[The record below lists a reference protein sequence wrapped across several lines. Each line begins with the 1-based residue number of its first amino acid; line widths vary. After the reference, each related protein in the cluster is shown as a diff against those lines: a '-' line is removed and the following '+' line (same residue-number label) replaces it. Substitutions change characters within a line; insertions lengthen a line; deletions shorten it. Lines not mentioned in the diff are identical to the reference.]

1 MFPVKC
7 LWRSLFLRK
16 LHIHTFYNI
25 LNVLLLERVI
35 MNTQRGILNFSKK
48 LTRTNTLANLN
59 MRIVIEMWILTIQIK
74 QI

>member
-7 LWRSLFLRK
+7 LWRNLFLRK